1 MIAVG
6 DSVGNYT
13 ITAKLGEGGMGTVL
27 LAEHPVI
34 GSKVALKAIHP
45 EFARNAEVFAR
56 FVNEAKAVNQIGHDH
71 IVDITDFGIAGT
83 GDCYFMMEYLEGDT
97 VAGALKKAG
106 RLLPD
111 RAVSI
116 AAQIADALSA
126 SHEHGIIHCDLKPA
140 NIFLILHDDV
150 EDFVKVLDFGL
161 AKLTYGDELGMY
173 PSRTGTM
180 MGTPYYMAPE
190 QCEGRPEF
198 DHRSDVYALGVILFE
213 MLTGTV
219 PFGGEDYGQV
229 LAKHIGIQ
237 PPAARSLVP
246 DLSPALETILAR
258 ALAKSPG
265 DRFQSM
271 SDFRKAL
278 QDPERYAT
286 VGPIPGPPQDM
297 TERTR
302 AALPTARTEMTLRPT
317 LSASHP
323 QYVDGLGAAP
333 SIFRDSLGE
342 VWVRK
347 DVPKPI
353 LHRGRGA
360 LLVGLALAV
369 CAVGAVKL
377 RGRARAFLATAPS
390 HPSSVQVTFTSDPD
404 RATVVRT
411 DGTVLGVT
419 PFPTDI
425 PYGDQPIEYVV
436 RLNGYLSTTTTIIP
450 NHSSPVFAVLRK
462 EPIVPLP
469 LPLAQPERPIAP
481 GIVPVVGASE
491 EPAPRRVSTTKL
503 ARHRAAPK
511 AHAFQQ
517 ARPVD
522 GDDTLE
528 PSMQ

>member
-71 IVDITDFGIAGT
+71 IVDITDFGIAPT

-97 VAGALKKAG
+97 VSGALKKAG
-106 RLLPD
+106 RLPPD
-111 RAVSI
+111 RALSI

-126 SHEHGIIHCDLKPA
+126 SHEHGIIHRDLKPA
-140 NIFLILHDDV
+140 NIFLILRDDV

-161 AKLTYGDELGMY
+161 AKLTHGDELGMY
-173 PSRTGTM
+173 PARIDTV
-180 MGTPYYMAPE
+180 MGTPHYMAPE
-190 QCEGRPEF
+190 QCEGRLEF

-213 MLTGTV
+213 MLTGKV

-229 LAKHIGIQ
+229 LARHMYVQ

-246 DLSPALETILAR
+246 DLSPALDTILAR
-258 ALAKSPG
+258 ALAKSPA

-278 QDPERYAT
+278 QDPERHAT
-286 VGPIPGPPQDM
+286 VGTIPGPPQDM

-302 AALPTARTEMTLRPT
+302 AALPTARTEMTFRPT
-317 LSASHP
+317 LNSSHP
-323 QYVDGLGAAP
+323 QYVDGLGSAP
-333 SIFRDSLGE
+333 SLFRDSLGE

-353 LHRGRGA
+353 LNRWRGA

-369 CAVGAVKL
+369 FAVGAMKL
-377 RGRARAFLATAPS
+377 RARARAFLAMATTRS

-404 RATVVRT
+404 RATVVRA

-425 PYGDQPIEYVV
+425 AYGQQPIEYVV
-436 RLNGYLSTTTTIIP
+436 QLKGYISTTTTIIP
-450 NHSSPVFAVLRK
+450 DHSSPVFAVLRK
-462 EPIVPLP
+462 EPPA
-469 LPLAQPERPIAP
+469 PLAAPAPPIAA
-481 GIVPVVGASE
+481 GTVPVVGASE
-491 EPAPRRVSTTKL
+491 GPAPRRVSTTKL

-511 AHAFQQ
+511 AAAFRQ
-517 ARPVD
+517 ARPAD

-528 PSMQ
+528 PSLE